1 MKIGIDL
8 DDVLADSLPH
18 YLQAFSRRFGLTIG
32 LADAAWQ
39 ISDRFPQIPRQEAH
53 DFFTKLIEAG
63 FFSSRPLLLG
73 AREAVERLAEDGHRL
88 FIITGRASRDE
99 AITRSWL
106 THVGLLSRFEAV
118 IHKAR
123 APVGRHKSEAASELR
138 LDLFIED
145 ELAVAIDVAKTAIQ
159 VLLYDQPWNRGVLPG
174 NLRRVRSWT
183 EVLTQVAKLNGGE
196 GRGRAGDD
204 LV

>member
-53 DFFTKLIEAG
+53 EFFTELIEAG
-63 FFSSRPLLLG
+63 FFSSRPLLPG

-88 FIITGRASRDE
+88 FIITGRAPRDE

-106 THVGLLSRFEAV
+106 TRVRLLPRFDAV
-118 IHKAR
+118 IHRAR
-123 APVGRHKSEAASELR
+123 EPVGRHKSGTASELQ

-145 ELAVAIDVAKTAIQ
+145 ELAVATDVAKTAIQ
-159 VLLYDQPWNRGVLPG
+159 VLLYDHPWNQGVLPG
-174 NLRRVRSWT
+174 NVRRVRSWT
-183 EVLTQVAKLNGGE
+183 EALRRIAELNGGKG
-196 GRGRAGDD
+196 GR
-204 LV
+204 